1 MRLCRSLNVVLT
13 GTILLGHTLYADSV
27 NVDPK
32 LLMALKQAAREITDS
47 SNQMDE
53 VIWLAT
59 MSRRLKR
66 RIPDPFYRIALLKTV
81 HTEAVRA
88 GLDPELVLALIEIE
102 SQFDRFAVSRSGARG
117 LMQVMPFW
125 MKEIGHPLDN
135 LFHPRTNLRYGCTI
149 LRYYLDM
156 TGGDVKRA
164 LAEYNGSSEKIV
176 YATKVMVAFDETWQS
191 PSMRPVSE

>member
-1 MRLCRSLNVVLT
+1 MRLRRSLNVVLT
-13 GTILLGHTLYADSV
+13 ATILLGHTLYADSV

-47 SNQMDE
+47 STHMNE
-53 VIWLAT
+53 VSWLVI
-59 MSRRLKR
+59 MSRRLQR
-66 RIPDPFYRIALLKTV
+66 RIPDPFYRIVLLKTV
-81 HTEAVRA
+81 HTEALRA

-125 MKEIGHPLDN
+125 MKEIGHPQDN
-135 LFHPRTNLRYGCTI
+135 LFHLRTNLRYGCTI

-156 TGGDVKRA
+156 TAGDVKRA
-164 LAEYNGSSEKIV
+164 LAEYNGSSERID
-176 YATKVMVAFDETWQS
+176 YATKVMIAFNETWQS
-191 PSMRPVSE
+191 PSTRPVSE